1 MVLTLFEAIRARV
14 PARDAAERYGLRFRG
29 NRAPCP
35 WHDDTHPDLAF
46 YENGTCYCHAC
57 HHGGDAAA
65 LTARIFGLSM
75 REAARKLNAD
85 FGLGLDTEAPVPQAE
100 RNRIEWER
108 ERRRQEQDRQRQ
120 EWVFL
125 CRVRREA
132 DRAVEKAAARGDL
145 AWDDPAFARALAL
158 RSRADNEMDR
168 IGSREEG
175 TGSWQQQ
182 APGEFRKSRF
192 LKNERKHQTPTGMT
206 DNGTGSGF
214 GADASENI
222 KP

>member
-1 MVLTLFEAIRARV
+1 MSIFDAIRECITAKE
-14 PARDAAERYGLRFRG
+14 AAEMYGLSFRG
-29 NRAPCP
+29 KRARCP

-46 YENGTCYCHAC
+46 YQDGTCWCYAC

-65 LTARIFGLSM
+65 LTAQVFGLSM

-85 FGLGLDTEAPVPQAE
+85 FGLSLDTEAPVPQAE
-100 RNRIEWER
+100 RNRIAQER
-108 ERRRQEQDRQRQ
+108 AARLQEQDKQRQ
-120 EWVFL
+120 EWAFL

-145 AWDDPAFARALAL
+145 AWDDPAFVRALAV